1 MGAYWFMGKNLTNHH
16 VSNLGHKNTH
26 SERENKKN
34 KLKEMYLL
42 KKKRVEAP
50 ASKKWKEKWFKR
62 LTKKNHFVDL
72 KSQKEK
78 KEKKNK
84 NK

>member
-1 MGAYWFMGKNLTNHH
+1 MGKNLTNHH

-42 KKKRVEAP
+42 KKKE
-50 ASKKWKEKWFKR
+50 WK
-62 LTKKNHFVDL
+62 LL
-72 KSQKEK
+72 LPKS
-78 KEKKNK
+78 EKKNDLK
-84 NK
+84 G